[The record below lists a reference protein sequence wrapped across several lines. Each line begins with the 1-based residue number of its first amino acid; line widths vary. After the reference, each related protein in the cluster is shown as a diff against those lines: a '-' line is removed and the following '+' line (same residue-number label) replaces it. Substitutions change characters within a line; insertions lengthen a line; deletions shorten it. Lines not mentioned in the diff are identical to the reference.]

1 MGGCSWCRVG
11 LGNPYSTRCVTAL
24 PHLRIVLSRPASSHQ
39 FGCGGLNVFYLDDE
53 AGVRFTLY
61 ELKKELR
68 SRGHDIN
75 LQSLI
80 ESLNICNRVVLTVCQ
95 ADGKVMLQS
104 AIFPV
109 LLLGSKQ
116 EWRKNPKETYCY
128 VQFHPFISRCINR
141 LTYLQLKYVA

>member
-1 MGGCSWCRVG
+1 
-11 LGNPYSTRCVTAL
+11 
-24 PHLRIVLSRPASSHQ
+24 
-39 FGCGGLNVFYLDDE
+39 LNGIYLDDE

-80 ESLNICNRVVLTVCQ
+80 ESLNICNRIVLTVCH

-109 LLLGSKQ
+109 LILGSKQ
-116 EWRKNPKETYCY
+116 EWCKNPKETYCY
-128 VQFHPFISRCINR
+128 STVVFCHCWRPCDTLRPSPTPFV
-141 LTYLQLKYVA
+141 KG